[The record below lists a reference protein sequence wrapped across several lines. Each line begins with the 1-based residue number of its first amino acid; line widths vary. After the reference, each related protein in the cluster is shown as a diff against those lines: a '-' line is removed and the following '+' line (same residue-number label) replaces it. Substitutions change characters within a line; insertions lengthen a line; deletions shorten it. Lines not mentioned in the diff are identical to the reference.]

1 MTSCHV
7 LHLQALA
14 EALTPAKGEDPT
26 SEEARKALLM
36 RIATVCKNQGS
47 YHLACKKYTQAGDKM
62 RAMKALL
69 KVSVLY

>member
-1 MTSCHV
+1 
-7 LHLQALA
+7 
-14 EALTPAKGEDPT
+14 
-26 SEEARKALLM
+26 M

-69 KVSVLY
+69 KVRLLILIFVYGQFE